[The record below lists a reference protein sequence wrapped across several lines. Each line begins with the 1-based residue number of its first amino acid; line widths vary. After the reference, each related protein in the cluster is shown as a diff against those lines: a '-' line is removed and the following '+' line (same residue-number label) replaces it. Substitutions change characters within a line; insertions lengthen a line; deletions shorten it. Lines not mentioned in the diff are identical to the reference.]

1 MTRRYSLG
9 MFDLV
14 MLVISLV
21 IGMGIF
27 RTPATVAAKAGS
39 ESVFYLAWL
48 AGGAIALC
56 GALTFAEIGRRMPV
70 TGAYYRVFAK
80 AYHPL
85 LAFGVNTII
94 IVSNAASAAGVA
106 IIGAEYVATV
116 VPNLP
121 VLPAATSFIVLLY
134 LVNLAGLR
142 TSVTMQ
148 NVLISIK
155 LLLLGCIITAPF
167 LVTPGDVNG
176 AAIVSQGAIGP
187 LQAFGTALIAVAFTY
202 GGYQSTINFGGDV
215 SDSGRQVF
223 RAIMIGVA
231 AVTAI
236 YLAATWAYVQVIGF
250 DQLAGSSAIAAMVM
264 ERLAGT
270 VGNQLVL
277 GAMVISVFG
286 YMNVAMLSNPR
297 VITAMAEDGVISRRL
312 AASASNDR
320 GVNALTLSLF
330 TALSIVCV
338 FFGESFEQILN
349 YTIFLDCIGMA
360 TAAGALFLLRSTT
373 PLRTTSIVT
382 GGLFI
387 ASYVFIAASIYM
399 DDPKAAIYGLILLG
413 GVVSSKFAYDKI
425 CHHDAHRS

>member
-1 MTRRYSLG
+1 MTYRLRP
-9 MFDLV
+9 FDLI

-48 AGGAIALC
+48 AGGVIALC
-56 GALTFAEIGRRMPV
+56 GALTFAEIGRRLPV
-70 TGAYYRVFAK
+70 TGAYYRVFAQ

-106 IIGAEYVATV
+106 IIGAEYVAKV

-121 VLPAATSFIVLLY
+121 VLPAATAFIVLLY

-155 LLLLGCIITAPF
+155 LLLLGGIIIAPF
-167 LVTPGDVNG
+167 MVAPDVVSG
-176 AAIVSQGAIGP
+176 AATATQGAAGP

-202 GGYQSTINFGGDV
+202 GGYQSTINFGGDA
-215 SDSGRQVF
+215 SDNGRQVF
-223 RAIMIGVA
+223 RAIMVGVT

-250 DQLAGSSAIAAMVM
+250 DRLAGSSAIASMVM
-264 ERLAGT
+264 ERLAGP

-277 GAMVISVFG
+277 IAMVISVFG

-312 AASASNDR
+312 AASASNVR

-360 TAAGALFLLRSTT
+360 TAAGALFLLRSKT
-373 PLRTTSIVT
+373 PLRATSVVT

-387 ASYVFIAASIYM
+387 SSYVFIAASIYM
-399 DDPKAAIYGLILLG
+399 DDPKAAIYGIILLG
-413 GVVSSKFAYDKI
+413 SVGISKFAYDRIWPSGTKR
-425 CHHDAHRS
+425 A

>member
-1 MTRRYSLG
+1 

-39 ESVFYLAWL
+39 ETIFYMAWI
-48 AGGAIALC
+48 AGGLIALC
-56 GALTFAEIGRRMPV
+56 GALTFAEIGRRLPV
-70 TGAYYRVFAK
+70 TGAYYRVFAQ

-106 IIGAEYVATV
+106 IIGAEYVAKV

-121 VLPAATSFIVLLY
+121 VLPAATVFIVLLY

-155 LLLLGCIITAPF
+155 LLLLGGIIIAPF
-167 LVTPGDVNG
+167 LVSPAVENG
-176 AAIVSQGAIGP
+176 AMIIAHDGVSP

-202 GGYQSTINFGGDV
+202 GGYQSTINFGGDA
-215 SDSGRQVF
+215 SADGKQVF

-231 AVTAI
+231 CVTAL
-236 YLAATWAYVQVIGF
+236 YLAATWAYVQVLGF
-250 DQLAGSSAIAAMVM
+250 DQLAGSSAIASMVM
-264 ERLAGT
+264 ERLAGPL
-270 VGNQLVL
+270 GNQLVL
-277 GAMVISVFG
+277 IALVISVFG

-297 VITAMAEDGVISRRL
+297 VITAMAEDGMISRRL
-312 AASASNDR
+312 ASSTANAR
-320 GVNALTLSLF
+320 GVNAVTLSLF

-360 TAAGALFLLRSTT
+360 TAAGALFFLRSPT
-373 PLRTTSIVT
+373 PLRGTSIVT
-382 GGLFI
+382 GVLFI
-387 ASYVFIAASIYM
+387 VSYIFIAGSIYV
-399 DDPKAAIYGLILLG
+399 DDPKAAVYGLVLLG
-413 GVVSSKFAYDKI
+413 SIVLSKFAYERFQQNHVNRPSNDGV
-425 CHHDAHRS
+425 